1 MIFDRTC
8 QVKHN
13 FDHKLQ
19 EVLAKTNPSL
29 PFPAPQ
35 ADDEEDVI
43 MLH

>member
-1 MIFDRTC
+1 MPINENMVQDI
-8 QVKHN
+8 V
-13 FDHKLQ
+13 Q